1 MIHSDQ
7 AEFFFTSLPPTQN
20 FLAPNV
26 AAHSYY
32 DSVYLKIVITA
43 LSFLANLRLLSF
55 ANVL

>member
-7 AEFFFTSLPPTQN
+7 AEFFFINLPPTQN

-32 DSVYLKIVITA
+32 DSVYLKIVTA